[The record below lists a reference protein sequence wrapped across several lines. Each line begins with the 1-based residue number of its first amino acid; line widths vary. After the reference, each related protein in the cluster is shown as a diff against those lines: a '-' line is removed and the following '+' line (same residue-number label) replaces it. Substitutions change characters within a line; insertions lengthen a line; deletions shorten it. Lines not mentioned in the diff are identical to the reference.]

1 MTMRRN
7 CEPLFDVHPAT
18 GLTFEVFYTDRTL
31 MSFGKDGAGWF
42 WWPRQRG
49 RVPGGPARGPFPTPY
64 SAYRNALLAA
74 DNTRC
79 L

>member
-31 MSFGKDGAGWF
+31 MSFGKDGAG
-42 WWPRQRG
+42 
-49 RVPGGPARGPFPTPY
+49 
-64 SAYRNALLAA
+64 
-74 DNTRC
+74 
-79 L
+79 